1 MAADQILDLTSL
13 ARIQFAVTIAFHY
26 IYPPL
31 SIGLGWFLVLLE
43 AMYLRT
49 GKLVYHQATKF
60 WVGIFGLIFGI
71 GVATG
76 IVMEFEFGTNWA
88 TYSRYVGDVFGS
100 ALASEGLFAFF
111 LESGFF
117 SVLVFG
123 WDRVS
128 KFMHFF
134 ATLMVALGATFSAV
148 WIVVANSWQQ
158 TPAGYHIVGQGM
170 TARAE
175 ITDFWAMVFN
185 PSSMERLSHVL
196 GGAILAGSF
205 LALSVGAYY
214 LLRRRHVEHARV
226 WMPIALGL
234 AVFGMATQVLTGH
247 ESAVGVAKNQP
258 AKLAAFEGHWDS
270 TKPGDLYALGWVDD
284 NAEKTYGLALKG
296 GTSFL
301 LYQNFNKPLI
311 GLNSFNKNDRPK
323 VNWTFQTYHL
333 MLYCAGAMAALIG
346 LSSLFYVTKSFYRQ
360 TWLLK
365 LMVPAVLLP
374 QVANQAGWFSAEMGR
389 QPWVVY
395 GLLRTSDALS
405 KTVTANQVLAS
416 LIMFTLVY
424 ALLFGLFV
432 FLLDHKIR
440 VGPAGEHPT
449 SGPSPKTERRAD
461 VA

>member
-1 MAADQILDLTSL
+1 MLDIALL

-49 GKLVYHQATKF
+49 GNVIYHQACKF

-128 KFMHFF
+128 KWMHMF
-134 ATLMVALGATFSAV
+134 ATVMVALGATFSAV
-148 WIVVANSWQQ
+148 WIVIANSWQQ
-158 TPAGYHIVGQGM
+158 TPAGFHIVGQGLQ
-170 TARAE
+170 ARAE

-185 PSSMERLSHVL
+185 PSSMDRLSHVL
-196 GGAILAGSF
+196 GGALLAGSF
-205 LALSVGAYY
+205 LTLSVGAYY
-214 LLRRRHVEHARV
+214 IIKRKHSEHAKA
-226 WMPIALGL
+226 WMPL
-234 AVFGMATQVLTGH
+234 GMALALLGMGMQVITGH
-247 ESAVGVAKNQP
+247 ESAIGVAHNQP
-258 AKLAAFEGHWDS
+258 LKLAAFEGHWHS
-270 TKPGDLYALGWVDD
+270 SKPGALYLLGWVDE
-284 NAEKTYGLALKG
+284 AHQQTVGLSIPG
-296 GTSFL
+296 GASFL
-301 LYQNFNKPLI
+301 LSQNLANPMI
-311 GLNSFNKNDRPK
+311 GLDAVNNPKDRPA
-323 VNWTFQTYHL
+323 VNATFQMYHI
-333 MLYCAGAMAALIG
+333 MLYCAGAMAALLG
-346 LSSLFYVTKSFYRQ
+346 LSGLAMLQGSFYRRIG
-360 TWLLK
+360 LLK
-365 LMVPAVLLP
+365 SWVPAVLLP
-374 QVANQAGWFSAEMGR
+374 QLANQAGWFAAEMGR

-395 GLLRTSDALS
+395 GLLRTNDAVS
-405 KTVTANQVLAS
+405 KVVTANQVLGS
-416 LIMFTLVY
+416 LILFTLVY
-424 ALLFGLFV
+424 ALLFVLFV

-440 VGPAGEHPT
+440 VGPDHGSAKDKSG
-449 SGPSPKTERRAD
+449 SGPLRRAD
-461 VA
+461 AL

>member
-1 MAADQILDLTSL
+1 MAAPLFDLAIL
-13 ARIQFAVTIAFHY
+13 ARLQFAVTIAFHY

-43 AMYLRT
+43 GMYLRT
-49 GKLVYHQATKF
+49 GNPVYHQATKF

-148 WIVVANSWQQ
+148 WIVIANSWQQ

-196 GGAILAGSF
+196 GGSIMAGSF

-214 LLRRRHVEHARV
+214 LLRRRHVEHARL

-234 AVFGMATQVLTGH
+234 AVFGMGMQVLTGH
-247 ESAVGVAKNQP
+247 ESAVGVSKNQP

-270 TKPGDLYALGWVDD
+270 TLPGDLVAFGWVDD
-284 NAEKTYGLALKG
+284 KAEKTYGLSLKG

-301 LYQNFNKPLI
+301 LNQDFNRPMT
-311 GLNSFNKNDRPK
+311 GLRSFAPKDRPN
-323 VNWTFQTYHL
+323 VNCTFQAYHL
-333 MLYCAGAMAALIG
+333 MLYCAGAMAGLVG
-346 LSSLFYVTKSFYRQ
+346 LSAMFYLTKSFYRQ

-365 LMVPAVLLP
+365 LWVPAVLLP
-374 QVANQAGWFSAEMGR
+374 QLANQAGWFSAEMGR

-395 GLLRTSDALS
+395 GLLRTGDALS
-405 KTVTANQVLAS
+405 KTVTSNQVLAS
-416 LIMFTLVY
+416 LIMFTVVY

-440 VGPAGEHPT
+440 IGPTGAHPT
-449 SGPSPKTERRAD
+449 PGPSPKTERRAD